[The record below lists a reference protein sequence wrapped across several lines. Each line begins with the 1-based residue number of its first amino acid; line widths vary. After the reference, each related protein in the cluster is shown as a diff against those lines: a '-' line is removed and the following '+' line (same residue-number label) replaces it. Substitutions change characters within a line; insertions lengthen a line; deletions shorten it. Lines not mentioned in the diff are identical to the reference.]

1 MKNIKINKLFDE
13 RGKLIATFYISLI
26 LTIIFF
32 FALLI
37 TDHSLAM
44 QIRSMTVL
52 RVFLVVLLFCVL
64 LFGSNIIENSIVNER
79 VTQEVNRISKEIEQ
93 ELRDKLKSEEIEFE
107 AVEITMEDVVR
118 AYVNS
123 GKDIA
128 KYLKLEKPLTPEQ
141 VDEICKIL
149 DKHKL

>member
-13 RGKLIATFYISLI
+13 REKLSAILYIGTI
-26 LTIIFF
+26 LTVLFF
-32 FALLI
+32 FSLLI
-37 TDHSLAM
+37 TDSNLAM

-52 RVFLVVLLFCVL
+52 RVFLIILLFCVL
-64 LFGSNIIENSIVNER
+64 LFGSNIIENSIVNQR
-79 VTQEVNRISKEIEQ
+79 VAQEVERITKEIEKD
-93 ELRDKLKSEEIEFE
+93 LREQLKSNEVEFE
-107 AVEITMEDVVR
+107 AVEVTMEDIAR

-128 KYLKLEKPLTPEQ
+128 KYLKLEKDLTPEQ

-149 DKHKL
+149 DKNQL

>member
-1 MKNIKINKLFDE
+1 MKNIKVNKLFDE
-13 RGKLIATFYISLI
+13 RGKLLATFYISLI
-26 LTIIFF
+26 LTILFF

-37 TDHSLAM
+37 TDYSLAM

-52 RVFLVVLLFCVL
+52 RVFLIVLLCCVL

>member
-1 MKNIKINKLFDE
+1 MKNIKINKLFDG